1 MYVIVVIKHITKLLS
16 VLFFFL
22 KYKKGYFS

>member
-1 MYVIVVIKHITKLLS
+1 MYVIAVIKHITKLLS
-16 VLFFFL
+16 VFFFLL